1 MAAAPIVLIGLSHR
15 TAPIAVRE
23 RFSLDEDACRRVL
36 GLLRG
41 GGIREA
47 VVLST
52 CNRTELYGVGE
63 EGVAVD
69 SIQRSAAR
77 ILAEDRGAT
86 FEEIEPHL
94 YRLDGLDAV
103 RHLFRVASSLDSL
116 VIGEPQILGQAK
128 EAYRIAIEAGTV
140 GAVLARFFEKAF
152 KVAKEVR
159 TTTGVGTGQV
169 SVGSIAVD
177 LARQVFGDLTKSTVL
192 LLGAGKMAEA
202 VGKTLAAAG
211 ARKVVVANRTVEKA
225 MRVAETYGWSGA
237 PLTDLPELMVE
248 ADVIIASLASP
259 GYVVDRSLVKA
270 ALARRRHRAV
280 FLVDIAVPRVVEP
293 EVGGLEG
300 AYLYNIDDFNQIVEE
315 HLRRRKGDVR
325 LADDIIGREVE
336 GVERYLRA
344 LEVQPLIVAL
354 GQRAQDLREREVAR
368 ALKELGEAPPEVRK
382 VVEALAASLT
392 GKLLHD
398 PICALREAAHA
409 GSGDG
414 LADATR
420 RLFRLDGEARPG
432 MPDAGKGRGGEDA

>member
-1 MAAAPIVLIGLSHR
+1 MAVSPIVLVGLSHR

-23 RFSLDEDACRRVL
+23 RFSLDEDACRRIL

-41 GGIREA
+41 VGMREA

-52 CNRTELYGVGE
+52 CNRTELYGVGDD
-63 EGVAVD
+63 GLVAD
-69 SIQRSAAR
+69 AIQRAAAR
-77 ILAEDRGAT
+77 VLAEDRGARLD
-86 FEEIEPHL
+86 EVEPHV
-94 YRLDGLDAV
+94 YRMDGLDAV
-103 RHLFRVASSLDSL
+103 RHLFRVTSSLDSL

-128 EAYRIAIEAGTV
+128 DAYRVAMEAGTV

-177 LARQVFGDLTKSTVL
+177 LARQVFGDLSKSTVL

-211 ARKVVVANRTVEKA
+211 ARRVVVANRTVEKA
-225 MRVAETYGWSGA
+225 MKVAETYGWSGA
-237 PLTDLPELMVE
+237 PLTDLPELIVE

-259 GYVVDRSLVKA
+259 GYVIDRPLVKG
-270 ALARRRHRAV
+270 ALARRKHRAV
-280 FLVDIAVPRVVEP
+280 FLVDIAVPRVIEP
-293 EVGGLEG
+293 EVSGLEG

-315 HLRRRKGDVR
+315 HMRRRSGDVHK
-325 LADDIIGREVE
+325 ADDIIGREVE
-336 GVERYLRA
+336 GVERYLRT
-344 LEVQPLIVAL
+344 LEVQPLIAAL

-368 ALKELGEAPPEVRK
+368 ALKELGEASPEVRK
-382 VVEALAASLT
+382 VVEALATSLT

-398 PICALREAAHA
+398 PICVLREAAHA
-409 GSGDG
+409 GTGTG
-414 LADATR
+414 LAEATR
-420 RLFRLDGEARPG
+420 VLFRLEGETRPG
-432 MPDAGKGRGGEDA
+432 KTGAGNGRGGEDA